1 MKEYLNKKDA
11 TEKVTIL
18 VEKIKAAIAIQQM
31 QERIIDSSI
40 QEIQRLYKE
49 HPDIDNKFYQELI
62 QEDEEDSTLKDTA
75 SICI

>member
-11 TEKVTIL
+11 TEKVTTL

-40 QEIQRLYKE
+40 KEIQRLYKE
-49 HPDIDNKFYQELI
+49 HPDIDNKSYQELI
-62 QEDEEDSTLKDTA
+62 QEDGEDSTLKDTA